1 VAYSTVI
8 KGKFDNYAMGSMIAK
23 GGMGTVNIA
32 RNSRGNEV
40 IIKTP
45 LVTGDPNDT
54 LRVDK
59 LKVEATILK
68 DIANN
73 AQQNSIVKY
82 LDESTQNNIFH
93 LITEKINGQTLEE
106 AVGHTPLG
114 EKIALAHISKILV
127 SLRYIHGQNI
137 IHRDIKPKNIIM
149 DPIRGPILIDFGAAK
164 LGWTQMGV
172 GSATMMYTPGWSCP
186 HQIRGEITT
195 SCDLYAAGGVLFFMV
210 VGQYPDRHMDSNGIL
225 KRKPNQIRTGVSQMV
240 SDLIVKALDP
250 THKQITTADDML
262 SYLQN
267 KVITPSTQ
275 PYLII
280 RGKRVLLKNDIDIG
294 RVHTACDK
302 NCNAVGYFRLPTI
315 AIEERGQFKFISK
328 HHIRIWKDLNGHFWI
343 QDLRSRNGT
352 AISKQGSQYRLMA
365 PGQKEMLVD
374 DTHIAICYNP
384 AKGPYLN
391 FTFHSR

>member
-1 VAYSTVI
+1 MI
-8 KGKFDNYAMGSMIAK
+8 RGMFDNYAMGSEIAR

-32 RNSRGNEV
+32 KNSRGNEV
-40 IIKTP
+40 IVKTP

-68 DIANN
+68 DIASN

-82 LDESTQNNIFH
+82 LDESTENNIFH
-93 LITEKINGQTLEE
+93 LITEKINGDTLEE

-114 EKIALAHISKILV
+114 EKTALSHISKILHA
-127 SLRYIHGQNI
+127 LRFIHGHNI

-186 HQIRGEITT
+186 HQTRGEITT
-195 SCDLYAAGGVLFFMV
+195 SCDLYAAGAVLFFMV
-210 VGQYPDRHMDSNGIL
+210 VGKYPQTEMDASGKL
-225 KRKPNQIRTGVSQMV
+225 KRKPNQIRTGISQMV
-240 SDLIVKALDP
+240 SDLIIKAIDP
-250 THKQITTADDML
+250 DHKQISTADDML

-267 KVITPSTQ
+267 KVVTPSTQ
-275 PYLII
+275 PYIII
-280 RGKRVLLKNDIDIG
+280 RGKRVLVKNEMDIG
-294 RVHTACDK
+294 RAHTVCDK
-302 NCNAVGYFRLPTI
+302 NCNAVGYQRPPYI
-315 AIEERGQFKFISK
+315 AIEEKGQFKFISK
-328 HHIRIWKDLNGHFWI
+328 HHLRIWKDLNGHFWI

-352 AISKQGSQYRLMA
+352 AISNRGAYRIMS
-365 PGQKEMLVD
+365 PGQKEMLTDNTNV
-374 DTHIAICYNP
+374 AICYNS

-391 FTFHSR
+391 FAFHER